1 MRHLIEKIIELL
13 PAAGLAA
20 FGGFTRTM
28 AGKERGERYRLS
40 IAIPEIVIAVFSG
53 LLIHWLSIEAGLSE
67 NIRTASIAL
76 GGYSARSVIAVLNT
90 ALLNVIHKKNGDNKN
105 ENS

>member
-1 MRHLIEKIIELL
+1 MMRHILEKLLELL

-20 FGGFTRTM
+20 FGGFTRTL
-28 AGKERGERYRLS
+28 AGKTRGERYRLS

-53 LLIHWLSIEAGLSE
+53 LLIHWLTSEANVSE

-76 GGYSARSVIAVLNT
+76 GGYSARSVIAVLNV
-90 ALLNVIHKKNGDNKN
+90 AFIKKWKGNND
-105 ENS
+105 EE